1 MDLSEVSIPF
11 AIEMYR
17 LALNNIKVK
26 NYMAD
31 AITEIVKK
39 IEAAAEDG
47 KLSVEV
53 DIPTYNEK
61 EIKACF
67 QDMGYF
73 VASNLNESK
82 WLIDWSRSM

>member
-1 MDLSEVSIPF
+1 MNLSEVNIPF

-17 LALNNIKVK
+17 LAVNNVK
-26 NYMAD
+26 TKQYMAD
-31 AITEIVKK
+31 TIIEIIKR
-39 IEAAAEDG
+39 IEAAANDG
-47 KLSVEV
+47 QLSVEV

-73 VASNLNESK
+73 VISNFAESK
-82 WLIDWSRSM
+82 WCIDWSMSM

>member
-1 MDLSEVSIPF
+1 MNLSEVNIPF

-17 LALNNIKVK
+17 LAVNNVK
-26 NYMAD
+26 TKQYMAD
-31 AITEIVKK
+31 TIIEIIKK
-39 IEAAAEDG
+39 IEAAANDG

-61 EIKACF
+61 EISACF

-73 VASNLNESK
+73 VTSNLDESK
-82 WLIDWSRSM
+82 WLIDWSM